1 MTGESVPRSY
11 KYQPLV
17 RCEQH
22 KPQLAATFRKKSRAH
37 VPFRFRGPDS
47 LRVPPLPSPLPPPPV
62 VSRVPAKQAS
72 MCPTGKYLGLDLS
85 AAAVSGAGGDLRP
98 AFDVLDADRDG
109 RISREDLKSFY
120 AAAEGPAAGER
131 FDDDDLA
138 AMIAAADADRDG
150 FVQYDEFERLLASRA
165 AAAAGG
171 AGRRAAMEDA
181 FRLMDRDGDGKVG
194 FEDLKAYLGWA
205 GMPAADEEVRAMI
218 RVAGGGDGGDEGVGL
233 EALAR
238 VLAVD
243 LEGIAV

>member
-1 MTGESVPRSY
+1 
-11 KYQPLV
+11 
-17 RCEQH
+17 
-22 KPQLAATFRKKSRAH
+22 
-37 VPFRFRGPDS
+37 
-47 LRVPPLPSPLPPPPV
+47 
-62 VSRVPAKQAS
+62 
-72 MCPTGKYLGLDLS
+72 MCPTGRYLGLDLS
-85 AAAVSGAGGDLRP
+85 AAAAAGVGGDLRP

-120 AAAEGPAAGER
+120 ATAGGR

-150 FVQYDEFERLLASRA
+150 FVQYDEFERLLAGRA
-165 AAAAGG
+165 ATAAAQAGG
-171 AGRRAAMEDA
+171 AGVGSAMEDA

-205 GMPAADEEVRAMI
+205 GMPTADEEVRAMI
-218 RVAGGGDGGDEGVGL
+218 RVAGGGDGDEGVGI

-243 LEGIAV
+243 LEGIAL

>member
-1 MTGESVPRSY
+1 
-11 KYQPLV
+11 
-17 RCEQH
+17 
-22 KPQLAATFRKKSRAH
+22 
-37 VPFRFRGPDS
+37 
-47 LRVPPLPSPLPPPPV
+47 
-62 VSRVPAKQAS
+62 
-72 MCPTGKYLGLDLS
+72 MCPTGKYLGLDIT
-85 AAAVSGAGGDLRP
+85 AVAGATGDLRP

-120 AAAEGPAAGER
+120 AAAGTTAGER

-138 AMIAAADADRDG
+138 AMIAAADDDRDG

-165 AAAAGG
+165 THASAAAAAAGS
-171 AGRRAAMEDA
+171 RSAMEDA

-218 RVAGGGDGGDEGVGL
+218 RVAGGGDGDEGVGL

-243 LEGIAV
+243 LEGIAL

>member
-1 MTGESVPRSY
+1 
-11 KYQPLV
+11 
-17 RCEQH
+17 
-22 KPQLAATFRKKSRAH
+22 
-37 VPFRFRGPDS
+37 
-47 LRVPPLPSPLPPPPV
+47 
-62 VSRVPAKQAS
+62 
-72 MCPTGKYLGLDLS
+72 MCPTGRYLGLDLS
-85 AAAVSGAGGDLRP
+85 AAGGDLRP

-120 AAAEGPAAGER
+120 AAAGPAAGEQR

-150 FVQYDEFERLLASRA
+150 FVQYDEFERLLAGRAA

-171 AGRRAAMEDA
+171 AGRRSGSAMEDA

-205 GMPAADEEVRAMI
+205 GMPAADDEVRAMI

-243 LEGIAV
+243 LEGIAL

>member
-1 MTGESVPRSY
+1 
-11 KYQPLV
+11 
-17 RCEQH
+17 
-22 KPQLAATFRKKSRAH
+22 
-37 VPFRFRGPDS
+37 
-47 LRVPPLPSPLPPPPV
+47 
-62 VSRVPAKQAS
+62 
-72 MCPTGKYLGLDLS
+72 MCPTGRYLGLDL
-85 AAAVSGAGGDLRP
+85 SGAGGDLRP

-120 AAAEGPAAGER
+120 AAAGPAAGDR

-150 FVQYDEFERLLASRA
+150 FVQYDEFERLLAGRAAAA

-171 AGRRAAMEDA
+171 AGRRSAMEGA

-194 FEDLKAYLGWA
+194 FQDLKAYLDWA

-218 RVAGGGDGGDEGVGL
+218 RVAGGGDGGEGVGL
-233 EALAR
+233 EALAG

-243 LEGIAV
+243 LEGIAF

>member
-1 MTGESVPRSY
+1 
-11 KYQPLV
+11 
-17 RCEQH
+17 
-22 KPQLAATFRKKSRAH
+22 
-37 VPFRFRGPDS
+37 
-47 LRVPPLPSPLPPPPV
+47 
-62 VSRVPAKQAS
+62 

-109 RISREDLKSFY
+109 RISREDLKFFY
-120 AAAEGPAAGER
+120 AAAGPAAGER

-150 FVQYDEFERLLASRA
+150 FVQYDEFERLLAGR
-165 AAAAGG
+165 AAGG
-171 AGRRAAMEDA
+171 AGRRSAMEDA

-194 FEDLKAYLGWA
+194 FEDLKDYLGWA
-205 GMPAADEEVRAMI
+205 GMPAADDEVRAMI
-218 RVAGGGDGGDEGVGL
+218 RVAGGGDGGDEGVVL

-243 LEGIAV
+243 LEGIAL